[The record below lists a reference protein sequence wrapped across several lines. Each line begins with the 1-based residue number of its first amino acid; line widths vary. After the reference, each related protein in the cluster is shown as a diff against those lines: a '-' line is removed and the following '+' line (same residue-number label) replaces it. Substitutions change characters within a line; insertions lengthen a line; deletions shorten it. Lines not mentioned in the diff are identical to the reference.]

1 MTNPPTIRTGKLS
14 DFRPTLRNPNAHTK
28 RGLEQLEDSMAED
41 GYVAPMTVAADGES
55 LDGSARMEVAFD
67 KFGDDA
73 IVLEH
78 DGTRPVVMVRT
89 DVPDATTRQAKRII
103 TRANQVAAVD
113 LAWDVDVMAGWQ
125 AEDETIFDGIFFDD
139 ELGKLGV
146 EIDLDLSDDDDDA
159 GPQLSRYDVPDAL
172 FPSDNV
178 WGVPTLLP
186 DLQSTNVDLPVSLWG
201 AMGRKK
207 RMRGTWLFY
216 CDDYRFTAL
225 WADPS
230 GVVNTQCANAVEPNF
245 TIGPQTP
252 RALALW
258 QIYRKRW
265 IARWWQDYGIRV
277 FVDMNVDT
285 QTFAD
290 IMLLGVPKG
299 WKAYA
304 TRGYSKRMEF
314 TLAEYELAKAHAGCE
329 PLFLLYGGG
338 AVCQELARERGWV
351 YVSEHMDL
359 KAGGVVEGVTEDS
372 DG

>member
-1 MTNPPTIRTGKLS
+1 MTNPTIRTGKLS

-28 RGLEQLEDSMAED
+28 RGLVLLEESMEED

-55 LDGSARMEVAFD
+55 LDGSARMEVAFE

-73 IVLEH
+73 IVVEH

-89 DVPDATTRQAKRII
+89 DIPAADTRQAKRII
-103 TRANQVAAVD
+103 TRANQVGAVD
-113 LAWDVDVMAGWQ
+113 LAWDADVMVDWKM
-125 AEDETIFDGIFFDD
+125 EDETVFDGIFFDD

-146 EIDLDLSDDDDDA
+146 EIDLDLDDDNA

-186 DLQSTNVDLPVSLWG
+186 DLQSTNVGLPVSLWG

-216 CDDYRFTAL
+216 CDDYRFEAL
-225 WADPS
+225 WTDPS
-230 GVVNTQCANAVEPNF
+230 GVVNTQCAGAVEPNF

-252 RALALW
+252 RAVALW

-265 IARWWQDYGIRV
+265 LARWWQDYGIRV
-277 FVDMNVDT
+277 FVDVNVDIE
-285 QTFAD
+285 TFGD
-290 IMLLGVPKG
+290 IVLLGVPKG

-338 AVCQELARERGWV
+338 AACRELARERGWV

-359 KAGGVVEGVTEDS
+359 KAGGVVEAED
-372 DG
+372 G